1 MKKIINE
8 FKEFIERGNV
18 IDLAVG
24 VVMGSAFSKI
34 VSSVVDDLLMPV
46 IGVVIG
52 GIDFSSLKITFK
64 NADIRYGLLLN
75 NIINFLIISLCI
87 FIIVKIIN
95 KLTRKKETKKDT
107 EVKEVKKSDEVI
119 LLEEIRNERNKIQ
132 YLLKKT
138 TNKTGKFTCFIFF
151 HYPSFLPMFLLFVV
165 LIYLIFLH
173 LINLD
178 MYFYN

>member
-107 EVKEVKKSDEVI
+107 EVKEAKKSDEVI
-119 LLEEIRNERNKIQ
+119 LLEEIRDEI
-132 YLLKKT
+132 KKQ
-138 TNKTGKFTCFIFF
+138 NSVSSKK
-151 HYPSFLPMFLLFVV
+151 
-165 LIYLIFLH
+165 
-173 LINLD
+173 N
-178 MYFYN
+178 NR

>member
-1 MKKIINE
+1 
-8 FKEFIERGNV
+8 
-18 IDLAVG
+18 
-24 VVMGSAFSKI
+24 MGSAFSKI

-119 LLEEIRNERNKIQ
+119 LLEEIRNEI
-132 YLLKKT
+132 KKQ
-138 TNKTGKFTCFIFF
+138 NSVSSKK
-151 HYPSFLPMFLLFVV
+151 
-165 LIYLIFLH
+165 
-173 LINLD
+173 N
-178 MYFYN
+178 NR

>member
-64 NADIRYGLLLN
+64 NTDIRYGLLLN

-119 LLEEIRNERNKIQ
+119 LLEEIRDEIKKQNSVSSKKNK
-132 YLLKKT
+132 K
-138 TNKTGKFTCFIFF
+138 
-151 HYPSFLPMFLLFVV
+151 
-165 LIYLIFLH
+165 
-173 LINLD
+173 
-178 MYFYN
+178 

>member
-95 KLTRKKETKKDT
+95 KLTRKKETKK
-107 EVKEVKKSDEVI
+107 I
-119 LLEEIRNERNKIQ
+119 LK
-132 YLLKKT
+132 
-138 TNKTGKFTCFIFF
+138 
-151 HYPSFLPMFLLFVV
+151 
-165 LIYLIFLH
+165 
-173 LINLD
+173 
-178 MYFYN
+178 

>member
-119 LLEEIRNERNKIQ
+119 LLEEIRDEIKKQNSVSS
-132 YLLKKT
+132 KKT
-138 TNKTGKFTCFIFF
+138 TGKFYLFYFLPLPFIFANVSTF
-151 HYPSFLPMFLLFVV
+151 CCSN
-165 LIYLIFLH
+165 IFN
-173 LINLD
+173 ISSSD
-178 MYFYN
+178 KP

>member
-34 VSSVVDDLLMPV
+34 VSSVVDLLMPV

-119 LLEEIRNERNKIQ
+119 LLEEIRDEI
-132 YLLKKT
+132 KKKNSVSSKK
-138 TNKTGKFTCFIFF
+138 TNKTG
-151 HYPSFLPMFLLFVV
+151 
-165 LIYLIFLH
+165 
-173 LINLD
+173 
-178 MYFYN
+178 

>member
-64 NADIRYGLLLN
+64 NDDIRYGLLLN
-75 NIINFLIISLCI
+75 NIIQRR
-87 FIIVKIIN
+87 
-95 KLTRKKETKKDT
+95 RKSEY
-107 EVKEVKKSDEVI
+107 E
-119 LLEEIRNERNKIQ
+119 
-132 YLLKKT
+132 
-138 TNKTGKFTCFIFF
+138 FT
-151 HYPSFLPMFLLFVV
+151 PSFFCSSQADEISQPNLLAMNGGITGI
-165 LIYLIFLH
+165 LM
-173 LINLD
+173 N
-178 MYFYN
+178 YNYAEVTPPVQTT

>member
-52 GIDFSSLKITFK
+52 GIDFSSLKITCK

-119 LLEEIRNERNKIQ
+119 LLEEIRDEIKKQNSVSSKKNNK
-132 YLLKKT
+132 
-138 TNKTGKFTCFIFF
+138 
-151 HYPSFLPMFLLFVV
+151 
-165 LIYLIFLH
+165 
-173 LINLD
+173 
-178 MYFYN
+178 

>member
-64 NADIRYGLLLN
+64 SADIRYGLLLN

-119 LLEEIRNERNKIQ
+119 LLEEIRDEIKKQNSVSSKKNNK
-132 YLLKKT
+132 
-138 TNKTGKFTCFIFF
+138 
-151 HYPSFLPMFLLFVV
+151 
-165 LIYLIFLH
+165 
-173 LINLD
+173 
-178 MYFYN
+178 

>member
-52 GIDFSSLKITFK
+52 GIDFSSLKITLK

-119 LLEEIRNERNKIQ
+119 LLEEIRDEIKKQNSVSSKKNK
-132 YLLKKT
+132 K
-138 TNKTGKFTCFIFF
+138 
-151 HYPSFLPMFLLFVV
+151 
-165 LIYLIFLH
+165 
-173 LINLD
+173 
-178 MYFYN
+178 

>member
-107 EVKEVKKSDEVI
+107 KVKEVKKSV
-119 LLEEIRNERNKIQ
+119 RRKI
-132 YLLKKT
+132 
-138 TNKTGKFTCFIFF
+138 
-151 HYPSFLPMFLLFVV
+151 
-165 LIYLIFLH
+165 
-173 LINLD
+173 
-178 MYFYN
+178 

>member
-64 NADIRYGLLLN
+64 NVDIRYGLLLN

-119 LLEEIRNERNKIQ
+119 LLEEIRDEIKKQNSVSSKKNNK
-132 YLLKKT
+132 
-138 TNKTGKFTCFIFF
+138 
-151 HYPSFLPMFLLFVV
+151 
-165 LIYLIFLH
+165 
-173 LINLD
+173 
-178 MYFYN
+178 